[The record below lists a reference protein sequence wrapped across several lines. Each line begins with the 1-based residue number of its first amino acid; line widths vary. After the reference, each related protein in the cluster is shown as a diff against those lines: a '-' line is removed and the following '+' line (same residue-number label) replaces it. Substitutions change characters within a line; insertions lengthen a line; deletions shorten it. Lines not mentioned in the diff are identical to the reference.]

1 MQNNALLA
9 YFQRNL
15 VTLRSKTASTSLP
28 FRQRAEPKG
37 PSAFKVHKIESEHS
51 GYAKYN
57 RYPHIPQDT
66 LCRNGYRERS
76 KGNEHPCPPDGRTT
90 QQSGTYP

>member
-37 PSAFKVHKIESEHS
+37 PGAFKVHKIESLAKKNTFRAIDNAKKGERTLPAAVHS
-51 GYAKYN
+51 KN
-57 RYPHIPQDT
+57 T
-66 LCRNGYRERS
+66 
-76 KGNEHPCPPDGRTT
+76 
-90 QQSGTYP
+90 